1 MSDIAILIARI
12 HELESQKR
20 RAVKALEATQKLLDE
35 IYEEDIVLSQNLD
48 AVYEKNKQALAQVDN

>member
-20 RAVKALEATQKLLDE
+20 RAIKALEATQKLLDD
-35 IYEEDIVLSQNLD
+35 IYAEDSIISSSDLGT
-48 AVYEKNKQALAQVDN
+48 VYEGNNQALGKDE